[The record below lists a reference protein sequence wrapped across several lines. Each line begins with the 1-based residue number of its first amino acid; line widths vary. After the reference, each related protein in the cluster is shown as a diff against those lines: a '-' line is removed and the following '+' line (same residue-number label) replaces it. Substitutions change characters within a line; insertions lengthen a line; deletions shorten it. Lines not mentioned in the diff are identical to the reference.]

1 MKRYRELQYSYKDK
15 IITIPNIL
23 SFIRICL
30 IPTIVWLYLGL
41 KNYPLTGLFV
51 IISSLTDVIDGMIA
65 RKFNMISDLG
75 KILDPIADKATQ
87 AVVALLLSSR
97 FPMMILLICL
107 GVIKEFFL
115 AISGYLVIK
124 KRGVVLGAGWH
135 GKLNTVAIISTMAL
149 HLLWD
154 SITPTISTVTITLC
168 LALTT
173 LSMILYAARNFDY
186 IFIIK

>member
-1 MKRYRELQYSYKDK
+1 MQSKDIIFSKYKNQ
-15 IITIPNIL
+15 IFTIPNLL
-23 SFIRICL
+23 SFLRICL
-30 IPTIVWLYLGL
+30 IPIIAWIYLDMR
-41 KNYPLTGLFV
+41 NYQLTGILL
-51 IISSLTDVIDGMIA
+51 IISALTDILDGMIA
-65 RKFNMISDLG
+65 RRFNMISDLG

-87 AVVALLLSSR
+87 AVVAILLATR
-97 FPMMILLICL
+97 FPLLILLVCL
-107 GVIKEFFL
+107 GIIKEGFL

-149 HLLWD
+149 HLLWEN
-154 SITPTISTVTITLC
+154 ITPTISAVTITLC

-186 IFIIK
+186 IFRIK